1 LFGLIIR
8 TYLIPRSDISSRARN
23 LLSRLSKVLVRSQAL
38 KKPQKELICKQRIS
52 EILRDESW
60 KSEVD
65 ITEEILALTD
75 GANESSKPEP
85 RKTPMLLT
93 AAADETN
100 KRSAT
105 QTSIL
110 FQNISSPT

>member
-1 LFGLIIR
+1 
-8 TYLIPRSDISSRARN
+8 
-23 LLSRLSKVLVRSQAL
+23 VLVRSQAL

-85 RKTPMLLT
+85 RKAPMLLT
-93 AAADETN
+93 AAADEN
-100 KRSAT
+100 KRTAT
-105 QTSIL
+105 QTKSKKTKG
-110 FQNISSPT
+110 STCRTSK

>member
-1 LFGLIIR
+1 L
-8 TYLIPRSDISSRARN
+8 
-23 LLSRLSKVLVRSQAL
+23 VLYFL
-38 KKPQKELICKQRIS
+38 CRIS

-110 FQNISSPT
+110 YQILSSPT

>member
-1 LFGLIIR
+1 M
-8 TYLIPRSDISSRARN
+8 
-23 LLSRLSKVLVRSQAL
+23 
-38 KKPQKELICKQRIS
+38 CKQRIS

-85 RKTPMLLT
+85 RKAPMLLT
-93 AAADETN
+93 AAADEN
-100 KRSAT
+100 KRTAT

-110 FQNISSPT
+110 LPNFRFTYLILPLPFGV